1 MAQIEESRTEHGKID
16 LSHLIKPIIECLQQD
31 ENSLLRE
38 HEGKI
43 YVMTDKIIGCI
54 LKNQAYVNSMRKEGH
69 LFADLYRAY
78 AVATMHKNPK
88 AADNQMKQIANLE
101 EVIYEA
107 LQSRLSEKEADFFG
121 QSASSY
127 FDELTALAGKTN
139 DIGTLQS
146 AVFPDTQLSKDYPA
160 TKAILRVP
168 RHTIQMKGELSEA
181 FVKAVKQVMEK
192 RLSKEGWPDYEI
204 KDHIETVVEKGLGDN
219 TSQLSPALK
228 VFDENAYGRIR
239 RTYACSVL
247 EKMVPALDH
256 NSPAIPYI
264 HRVSDFNELVQGT
277 LPSELSAKDLVLEFP
292 NPYGEGTM
300 DFDLMTE
307 FSRADALNIL
317 PFWFSFS
324 QLLFEKTKTEN
335 ITTTLGQHFKMN
347 GKVMS
352 EGFDSVFEFRV
363 NKLTTMAYTLKEAR
377 DTGQDFPNDYDIRKN
392 LRIAILYYVV
402 FSNLPNPQSEPKNA
416 IANYNEFREK
426 LASLVD
432 KKMSLAAILKRIAKL
447 LSGKTTI
454 DNNSAIRQAFKKLLQ
469 SRQPD
474 NKNFQEKQKL
484 YLTISQDI
492 LNDTAGMEG
501 GKPIVSPSSQQY
513 DTFYIKFLKVTRNSN
528 ADSDALL
535 KEEISFTESL
545 RYLTLPANNQ
555 AQQREMNRDIA
566 RKVLGVLFTPK
577 DNDMRYFVLP
587 LKKLTNLIIS
597 YDRNQINGTQFG
609 KDDYLTGLAR
619 LIYVLLVYG
628 VLKAVERLE
637 GEYQQSLLETTD
649 DNSLTHANRTMMLM
663 LSLFPEEKHFTH
675 DAHKA
680 IEHIIRQY
688 MPTKSQGIRLTQS
701 WDNQVIQSQDVK
713 QTANDFIK
721 KEFQLNDYRTAN
733 IIGGLSSGLD
743 SLWHLPDEPSLKK
756 VALIVVTSRACDK
769 TRQDSEIA
777 DRQVM
782 YGDIHRFEHETQDE
796 NGFMKHFYRHQP
808 VEAFC
813 DDMNVA
819 DSFKNPSV
827 LFRTIKQLY
836 EEGCRNVIVVTK
848 VPFTRRIRMTTD
860 ENTTY
865 TNPKM
870 LHELYQEMPELRI
883 YPLFTQKSY
892 GVRLL
897 PKQPKRPMFIPHDPN
912 YDWDILNASDNSTLF
927 RAASVLTNHVIKK
940 NGEEGDKLHSGI
952 TDYLF
957 RWYPETAT
965 IQSQAMA
972 ALTNFGQDQTGL
984 HEIIRFLHAN
994 AFEQVLES
1002 RKNALD
1008 AKLDALDSIIGDGD
1022 DNIGHQANSL
1032 KFPKPKKSEVSN
1044 KTHYFS
1050 INMIA
1055 LLKHLE
1061 NQSNEYR
1068 KKIGASKIGHNDGQ
1082 KINA

>member
-1 MAQIEESRTEHGKID
+1 MAKIEESRTEHGKID
-16 LSHLIKPIIECLQQD
+16 LSHLIKPINECLQQD
-31 ENSLLRE
+31 ENSLLKE

-54 LKNQAYVNSMRKEGH
+54 LKNKEHVNKMRKEGN

-101 EVIYEA
+101 KVIYET
-107 LQSRLSEKEADFFG
+107 LQSLLSEKEADFFG

-127 FDELTALAGKTN
+127 FDALTALAGKNN

-146 AVFPDTQLSKDYPA
+146 AVFPDAQLLKEYPG

-168 RHTIQMKGELSEA
+168 RHTIQMKGELSGTFLE
-181 FVKAVKQVMEK
+181 AVKQVVEK
-192 RLSKEGWPDYEI
+192 RLSRDEYPEDEI
-204 KDHIETVVEKGLGDN
+204 DSIIQTIKKGLDDN
-219 TSQLSPALK
+219 TSQLSSALK

-247 EKMVPALDH
+247 EKMVPALDD

-264 HRVSDFNELVQGT
+264 HRVSNFNELVQGT
-277 LPSELSAKDLVLEFP
+277 LPSGLSAKDLVLEFP
-292 NPYGEGTM
+292 NPDGKGTM

-324 QLLFEKTKTEN
+324 ELLFEKTKTEN

-352 EGFDSVFEFRV
+352 EGVNSMFEFRV
-363 NKLTTMAYTLKEAR
+363 DKLTMMADMLKEAR
-377 DTGQDFPNDYDIRKN
+377 AKGQGFPNEYEISKA
-392 LRIAILYYVV
+392 LRIAVLYYVV
-402 FSNLPNPQSEPKNA
+402 FRNDPDQSRSA
-416 IANYNEFREK
+416 LANYNEFRDK
-426 LASLVD
+426 LASLVAS
-432 KKMSLAAILKRIAKL
+432 KASLEVILRRIAKG
-447 LSGKTTI
+447 LSDNTI
-454 DNNSAIRQAFKKLLQ
+454 IRNNLAIRKNFKDLLQ
-469 SRQPD
+469 SRQPE
-474 NKNFQEKQKL
+474 NFPPKQKL
-484 YLTISQDI
+484 YLTISKDI
-492 LNDTAGMEG
+492 LNDTAGMEA
-501 GKPIVSPSSQQY
+501 GKPIVPLPSQQY
-513 DTFYIKFLKVTRNSN
+513 DTSYLRFLKVTRFSN
-528 ADSDALL
+528 ADPNALL

-555 AQQREMNRDIA
+555 ARQREMNRDID

-577 DNDMRYFVLP
+577 DNKMGYFVLP
-587 LKKLTNLIIS
+587 FENLTKLIVY
-597 YDRNQINGTQFG
+597 YDRNQINGTQFD

-649 DNSLTHANRTMMLM
+649 DNGITHANRTMMLM
-663 LSLFPEEKHFTH
+663 LSLFPDEEKHFTH

-680 IEHIIRQY
+680 IEHVIRQH
-688 MPTKSQGIRLTQS
+688 MPTKSQGFRLLLS
-701 WDNQVIQSQDVK
+701 KKWDEFVVK
-713 QTANDFIK
+713 QSGSEQKIKEQANNHIQHEVK
-721 KEFQLNDYRTAN
+721 KNYRAAN

-756 VALIVVTSRACDK
+756 VAIIVVTSRACDK

-777 DRQVM
+777 DRKVM

-796 NGFMKHFYRHQP
+796 NGLIMHFYRHKP

-813 DDMNVA
+813 DDMNIA

-827 LFRTIKQLY
+827 LFSTIKQLY
-836 EEGCRNVIVVTK
+836 EEGCRHVIVVTK

-865 TNPKM
+865 INPKI
-870 LHELYQEMPELRI
+870 LLELYKEMPEIRI
-883 YPLFTQKSY
+883 YPLFTQKSS
-892 GVRLL
+892 GVRLP
-897 PKQPKRPMFIPHDPN
+897 PKQPKQAMFIPHDQK
-912 YDWDILNASDNSTLF
+912 YQWQILDESDNSTLF
-927 RAASVLTNHVIKK
+927 RAASVLTNHVIEKK
-940 NGEEGDKLHSGI
+940 WEVGEKLHSGI

-957 RWYPETAT
+957 RWYPETAP

-972 ALTNFGQDQTGL
+972 ALTNHGKDQSCL
-984 HEIIRFLHAN
+984 HEILRFLHAN
-994 AFEQVLES
+994 AFEQVLGS
-1002 RKNALD
+1002 NKNTLE
-1008 AKLDALDSIIGDGD
+1008 AKLDALESIVGDGD
-1022 DNIGHQANSL
+1022 ENIGHQANSL
-1032 KFPKPKKSEVSN
+1032 KFPKPKKGEGPNN

-1068 KKIGASKIGHNDGQ
+1068 GGPQ
-1082 KINA
+1082 K